1 MRSTQVTTLSPD
13 SIEQFHRSLCVKGR
27 SEHTAKSYA
36 SDLRQLLSWAPGSSI
51 DLSDLEDLGEEWL
64 TETQAEVEAKTTT
77 RRLTSLRAFARWAG
91 HGELFLDYSAPTPAK
106 PIPHPLLEGMP
117 GVYRMIDQAQR
128 DKLEPLRVCVAL
140 CGLAGLRIS
149 ESLLLP
155 PANIDFPHKRIK
167 VLGKG
172 NKERIV
178 PMSPRL
184 AGVLLEPTIRALGQ
198 PTLITMKDRLARRS
212 ITRLGKRAG
221 IAYDVASHQLRA
233 TFATHLSAIGVP
245 LRTIQEILGHANV
258 TQTEVYTA
266 VNLQQMADA
275 VKDL

>member
-1 MRSTQVTTLSPD
+1 
-13 SIEQFHRSLCVKGR
+13 
-27 SEHTAKSYA
+27 
-36 SDLRQLLSWAPGSSI
+36 
-51 DLSDLEDLGEEWL
+51 
-64 TETQAEVEAKTTT
+64 
-77 RRLTSLRAFARWAG
+77 
-91 HGELFLDYSAPTPAK
+91 
-106 PIPHPLLEGMP
+106 
-117 GVYRMIDQAQR
+117 
-128 DKLEPLRVCVAL
+128 
-140 CGLAGLRIS
+140 
-149 ESLLLP
+149 
-155 PANIDFPHKRIK
+155 
-167 VLGKG
+167 
-172 NKERIV
+172 V